1 MGADCL
7 TEAYQRHV
15 SGYSGRTIL
24 AKLSEYRFTI
34 DGLNVKL
41 GVEEAE
47 HGVSQLVIDAD
58 RGSARD
64 SNTEIALAGSIA
76 ERPTQPSIPS

>member
-1 MGADCL
+1 MSPGI
-7 TEAYQRHV
+7 QGV
-15 SGYSGRTIL
+15 
-24 AKLSEYRFTI
+24 LSWRNSASIASTI